1 MGNDLLKCLCLL
13 IPSKHKDYN
22 SYMSFDKAVNMSS
35 TVPQIPDW
43 HLKSDYVETCNCD
56 YGCPCNFNGFP
67 TYGFCRSLILFHIQ
81 SGNYG
86 NIILDGLDAIS
97 AVSWP
102 KAIHEGNG
110 SVQLFVT
117 RKATQEQRDAIV
129 SIFSGQAKGEGP
141 FALFAPTY
149 KYVYEPQFVDIQVK
163 IDGKKSSFSV
173 PGVLEVKLENFV
185 NPVTGE
191 EQVTNIQVPNGF
203 IFKLA
208 EAAKTMIM
216 RIMTPNLNFDDSGK
230 NAFYSVVEYK
240 GP

>member
-1 MGNDLLKCLCLL
+1 
-13 IPSKHKDYN
+13 
-22 SYMSFDKAVNMSS
+22 MSS
-35 TVPQIPDW
+35 TVTQIPDW
-43 HLKSDYVETCNCD
+43 YLKADYVETCNCD

-67 TYGFCRSLILFHIQ
+67 TYGFCRAIILYHIQ

-86 NIILDGLDAIS
+86 NIKLDGLDVIT

-117 RKATQEQRDAIV
+117 KKTTQEQREAV
-129 SIFSGQAKGEGP
+129 MSIFSDEAKGEEP
-141 FALFAPTY
+141 FALFAPTF
-149 KYVYEPQFVDIQVK
+149 KYVLEPQFVDIQVK
-163 IDGKKSSFSV
+163 IDGKKSNFSV
-173 PGVLEVKLENFV
+173 PGVMDVQLESFV

-191 EQVTNIQVPNGF
+191 EQDTKIQLPKGF
-203 IFKLA
+203 IWKLA
-208 EAAKTMIM
+208 EAAKTKIM